1 MNQPLDQRSPKY
13 RFWLTVIAL
22 VMSGVF
28 AFMGVGIFSLGQG
41 LASAPENIDPDATI
55 LTFNFIGTIVLAMTP
70 ACLLLAYMLRPGG
83 K

>member
-13 RFWLTVIAL
+13 RFWLTVIAM

-28 AFMGVGIFSLGQG
+28 AFMGLGSFSLGQG
-41 LASAPENIDPDATI
+41 LASAPENIDPDATV
-55 LTFNFIGTIVLAMTP
+55 LTFNFIGSVLLLMVP
-70 ACLLLAYMLRPGG
+70 ACLLLAYMLRPSG

>member
-1 MNQPLDQRSPKY
+1 MNQPLHQRSPKY

-28 AFMGVGIFSLGQG
+28 ALMGLGIFSLGQA
-41 LASAPENIDPDATI
+41 LAAAPENIDPDATI
-55 LTFNFIGTIVLAMTP
+55 LTFNFIGSILIAMVP
-70 ACLLLAYMLRPGG
+70 ACLLLAYILRPGG

>member
-1 MNQPLDQRSPKY
+1 MNEPLDQRSPKY
-13 RFWLTVIAL
+13 RFWLTAIAL

-28 AFMGVGIFSLGQG
+28 AFIGLGSFSLGQG

-55 LTFNFIGTIVLAMTP
+55 LTFNFIGYILIAMVP

>member
-22 VMSGVF
+22 VMSGIF
-28 AFMGVGIFSLGQG
+28 AFMGVGCFSLGQA
-41 LASAPENIDPDATI
+41 LAAAPENIDPDVTI
-55 LTFNFIGTIVLAMTP
+55 LTFNFIGSILLIMVP